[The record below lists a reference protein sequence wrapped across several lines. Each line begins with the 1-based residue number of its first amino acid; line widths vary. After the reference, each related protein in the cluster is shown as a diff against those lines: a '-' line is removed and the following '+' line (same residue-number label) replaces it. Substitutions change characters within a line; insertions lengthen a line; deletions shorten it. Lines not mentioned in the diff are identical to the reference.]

1 MTENKYYSQQQNF
14 NFQDTHVNDDIALI
28 RVSRDVIFTSNLI
41 PICLPF
47 GELFP
52 DTQGAAF
59 VAGWGLKED
68 IECTTGNY
76 FYFYLC
82 SFLLW

>member
-1 MTENKYYSQQQNF
+1 L
-14 NFQDTHVNDDIALI
+14 QDSHVNDDIALI
-28 RVSRDVIFTSNLI
+28 RLARDVIFSSTLI

-52 DTQGAAF
+52 DTRGEAF

-68 IECTTGNY
+68 KECTTGNY
-76 FYFYLC
+76 FQF
-82 SFLLW
+82 FLF